1 MYSPTTL
8 VKSKQVFQPKESN
21 IYANDS
27 EGLIPIK
34 TRNNQKK
41 NKNTNI
47 APKIGTTVVRIKYP
61 ATKVNPIPTPAVPA
75 PTRGTIPDASDST
88 VLV

>member
-8 VKSKQVFQPKESN
+8 VKSKPAFQPKVSN
-21 IYANDS
+21 IYAIDS

-34 TRNNQKK
+34 TRNNQNKK
-41 NKNTNI
+41 NNTNI
-47 APKIGTTVVRIKYP
+47 TPKIGTTVVRIKYP

-75 PTRGTIPDASDST
+75 PTRGTIPGASDST